1 MNNGIAQIL
10 AQSPVPVFSIFGNND
25 GDRAALIKTA
35 LNKESNLHFGFST
48 YDFLEIAG
56 KKVFLTHY
64 PLLAKPMAKSGDFDV
79 VFYGHDHK
87 MNIELIG
94 NCLIVNPGEISAHK
108 TRKASFAIWDTLTNK
123 AEIID
128 LQGSITTRTEEYEQ
142 YVTEKGLK
150 FNKNKTHQ
158 Y

>member
-79 VFYGHDHK
+79 VFYGHDHTQAK
-87 MNIELIG
+87 E
-94 NCLIVNPGEISAHK
+94 IVGKTLLCNPGGI
-108 TRKASFAIWDTLTNK
+108 
-123 AEIID
+123 
-128 LQGSITTRTEEYEQ
+128 
-142 YVTEKGLK
+142 
-150 FNKNKTHQ
+150 
-158 Y
+158 